1 MKKLTDMV
9 FIADV
14 TYCPESVWIV
24 DVGIVHSAGQT
35 WHCALV
41 QDLKTQRVLGWATA
55 RDADPTL
62 VARAVERA
70 CTRSVRTRPTS
81 LYLDSGYANSAPKVI
96 AALACQEFQLRFMA
110 GKERSLLQPL
120 ENVWRDLQAR
130 FTADGAA
137 PTNDDWID

>member
-14 TYCPESVWIV
+14 TSCSESVWIV

-62 VARAVERA
+62 VTRAVERA

-96 AALACQEFQLRFMA
+96 AALASQEFQLRFMA
-110 GKERSLLQPL
+110 GQELSLLKPL

>member
-14 TYCPESVWIV
+14 TSCPESVWIV

>member
-14 TYCPESVWIV
+14 TSCSESVWIV

-62 VARAVERA
+62 VTRAVERA

-96 AALACQEFQLRFMA
+96 SELACKEFQLRFMA

-137 PTNDDWID
+137 PTNDEWID

>member
-14 TYCPESVWIV
+14 TSCSESVWIV

-62 VARAVERA
+62 VTRAVERA

-96 AALACQEFQLRFMA
+96 SELACKEFQLRFMGQA
-110 GKERSLLQPL
+110 EQFLLKPL
-120 ENVWRDLQAR
+120 EAVWSDLQAR
-130 FTADGAA
+130 FTEDGGASI
-137 PTNDDWID
+137 NDDWFD

>member
-1 MKKLTDMV
+1 MRKPNTKISVEALKSSG
-9 FIADV
+9 
-14 TYCPESVWIV
+14 ESAWVV
-24 DVGIVHSAGQT
+24 DVAIIHSAGQP

-62 VARAVERA
+62 VTRAVERA

-96 AALACQEFQLRFMA
+96 SELACKEFQLRFMA

-137 PTNDDWID
+137 PTNDEWID